1 MKTLRSYTKN
11 VIANSSV
18 LSYTKLDNLL
28 SKLCYALWVGTEW
41 SLFDHLATCCLSGH
55 DPRMGRRIFVGALF
69 AALCFFTA
77 CDDSSSGAGPD
88 PVAEVSS
95 SSGDDTISSS
105 SVTDKGTS
113 SGGSSRSSS
122 SVKPDSNGSL
132 KSSSSGKKNNSSSS
146 EGGENSSSSEN
157 DASSSFSGY
166 VLRDSLCSSEYEG
179 GTKYISKYG
188 ITYRCID
195 GHWVLQSSSSTVSLS
210 SSSKYYDM
218 SRLFVNEKGYSY
230 GEFTDPRDGQVYKT
244 IRYEVSYGYYGLDS
258 ITFFAQNL
266 NYGKMIPS
274 GTQMVDSTKF
284 CYDDDPWYC
293 DNGFGGLYT
302 WATVMN
308 FPAACDSFAM
318 GSAKCPVE
326 YNLMSNPIPEFQN
339 KLYFVLH
346 QGICPEGWHV
356 MNQEEW
362 GMVMEGTVIMDGASY
377 LGAVLWGSNQRGFSL
392 LPAGKLLSQMPYSS
406 ESLVMYEELEKYAY
420 HWLPGEY
427 ESDEKDGILGL
438 VAIVARDYLTRGAGQ
453 KKVYGLSVRCVQD
466 Y

>member
-1 MKTLRSYTKN
+1 MKTKSLYFC
-11 VIANSSV
+11 VV
-18 LSYTKLDNLL
+18 LMTVM
-28 SKLCYALWVGTEW
+28 AIV
-41 SLFDHLATCCLSGH
+41 
-55 DPRMGRRIFVGALF
+55 
-69 AALCFFTA
+69 A
-77 CDDSSSGAGPD
+77 CDDSSSGAGPE

-95 SSGDDTISSS
+95 SSDGEHAISSS

-113 SGGSSRSSS
+113 SGGSSKSSS
-122 SVKPDSNGSL
+122 SVKSGDDSQKS
-132 KSSSSGKKNNSSSS
+132 SSSSGKKNNSSSS
-146 EGGENSSSSEN
+146 EGGDYSSSGTN
-157 DASSSFSGY
+157 DNRSSSSGY
-166 VLRDSLCSSEYEG
+166 VLRDSLCSSDYEG
-179 GTKYISKYG
+179 WTQYIPQ
-188 ITYRCID
+188 
-195 GHWVLQSSSSTVSLS
+195 LQQEFICENGRWIPMSSSSVTPS

-218 SRLFVNEKGYSY
+218 SRLFVNDKGYSY

-427 ESDEKDGILGL
+427 ESDENDGILGL
-438 VAIVARDYLTRGAGQ
+438 VAIV
-453 KKVYGLSVRCVQD
+453 
-466 Y
+466 

>member
-1 MKTLRSYTKN
+1 VKIFTLRHSWP
-11 VIANSSV
+11 VILEAKRRESI
-18 LSYTKLDNLL
+18 LL
-28 SKLCYALWVGTEW
+28 AMALV
-41 SLFDHLATCCLSGH
+41 
-55 DPRMGRRIFVGALF
+55 F
-69 AALCFFTA
+69 AVFTA
-77 CDDSSSGAGPD
+77 CDSGSSSTDPD
-88 PVAEVSS
+88 PIAEVSS
-95 SSGDDTISSS
+95 SSDDGAISSS
-105 SVTDKGTS
+105 SVTDKETS
-113 SGGSSRSSS
+113 SGGSSKSSS
-122 SVKPDSNGSL
+122 SVKSGDDSQ

-146 EGGENSSSSEN
+146 NGEAYSSSGAN
-157 DASSSFSGY
+157 DNRSSSSGY
-166 VLRDSLCSSEYEG
+166 VLRDSLCSSDREG
-179 GTKYISKYG
+179 WTQYIPQ
-188 ITYRCID
+188 
-195 GHWVLQSSSSTVSLS
+195 LQQEFICENGRWIPMSSSSVTPS

-218 SRLFVNEKGYSY
+218 SRLFENENGYSY

-302 WATVMN
+302 WATAMN

-392 LPAGKLLSQMPYSS
+392 LPAGKLQADGPGSS
-406 ESLVMYEELEKYAY
+406 YYKDLQKYAY
-420 HWLPGEY
+420 HWMPGEY
-427 ESDEKDGILGL
+427 KSKNSDYVGGL
-438 VAIVARDYLTRGAGQ
+438 VAYVTSDRLHSGAGEE
-453 KKVYGLSVRCVQD
+453 KFYGLSTRCVKD

>member
-1 MKTLRSYTKN
+1 MKTKSLYFC
-11 VIANSSV
+11 VV
-18 LSYTKLDNLL
+18 LMTVM
-28 SKLCYALWVGTEW
+28 AIV
-41 SLFDHLATCCLSGH
+41 
-55 DPRMGRRIFVGALF
+55 
-69 AALCFFTA
+69 A

-95 SSGDDTISSS
+95 SSGDDAISSS

-113 SGGSSRSSS
+113 SGGSLMSSS
-122 SVKPDSNGSL
+122 SVKSGDDSQ
-132 KSSSSGKKNNSSSS
+132 KSSSSKKGNSSSS
-146 EGGENSSSSEN
+146 NGEGNSSSSVDN
-157 DASSSFSGY
+157 ARSSSGGY
-166 VLRDSLCSSEYEG
+166 VLRDSLCSSDYEG
-179 GTKYISKYG
+179 WTQYIPQLQQEFLCENG
-188 ITYRCID
+188 R
-195 GHWVLQSSSSTVSLS
+195 WVPMSSSSVTPSS

-218 SRLFVNEKGYSY
+218 SRLFVSENDYSY

-427 ESDEKDGILGL
+427 ESDENDGILGL

>member
-18 LSYTKLDNLL
+18 LS
-28 SKLCYALWVGTEW
+28 GTEW

-69 AALCFFTA
+69 AAFCFFTA

-88 PVAEVSS
+88 PVAEVLSS
-95 SSGDDTISSS
+95 SDGSGIAISSS

-113 SGGSSRSSS
+113 SGGSSKSSS
-122 SVKPDSNGSL
+122 SVKLDSNSSQK
-132 KSSSSGKKNNSSSS
+132 KSSSSVQPNSSEGKTVSSSS
-146 EGGENSSSSEN
+146 NNGQNGSSSS
-157 DASSSFSGY
+157 SRY
-166 VLRDSLCSSEYEG
+166 KTCTSEKEG
-179 GTKYISKYG
+179 VEAYISQEQSW
-188 ITYRCID
+188 CICTD
-195 GHWVLQSSSSTVSLS
+195 GFWIPVSSSSVTPS

-244 IRYEVSYGYYGLDS
+244 LRFEFGFGDVDS
-258 ITFFAQNL
+258 ITIFAQNL
-266 NYGKMIPS
+266 NYGKMIPG
-274 GTQMVDSTKF
+274 GTQMTDSTKF

-318 GSAKCPVE
+318 GSVECPDTIDLTR
-326 YNLMSNPIPEFQN
+326 NQIPLLSNS
-339 KLYFVLH
+339 LSYVLH
-346 QGICPEGWHV
+346 QGICPDGWHV
-356 MNQEEW
+356 MSQGEW
-362 GMVMEGTVIMDGASY
+362 AVAMRYSGSRDGASY

-392 LPAGKLLSQMPYSS
+392 LPAGKLHSDGPHSYYINMDKS
-406 ESLVMYEELEKYAY
+406 AY

-427 ESDEKDGILGL
+427 KNEENGYVGGL
-438 VAIVARDYLTRGAGQ
+438 VAYVTYDHLTRGAGEE
-453 KKVYGLSVRCVQD
+453 KFYGLSIRCTKD

>member
-1 MKTLRSYTKN
+1 MKTKSLYFC
-11 VIANSSV
+11 VV
-18 LSYTKLDNLL
+18 LMTVM
-28 SKLCYALWVGTEW
+28 AIV
-41 SLFDHLATCCLSGH
+41 
-55 DPRMGRRIFVGALF
+55 
-69 AALCFFTA
+69 A
-77 CDDSSSGAGPD
+77 CDDSSSGAGPE

-95 SSGDDTISSS
+95 SSDGEHAISSS

-113 SGGSSRSSS
+113 SGGSSKSSS
-122 SVKPDSNGSL
+122 SVKSGDDSQKS
-132 KSSSSGKKNNSSSS
+132 SSSSGKKNNSSSS
-146 EGGENSSSSEN
+146 EGGDYSSSGTN
-157 DASSSFSGY
+157 DNRSSSSGY
-166 VLRDSLCSSEYEG
+166 VLRDSLCSSDYEG
-179 GTKYISKYG
+179 WTQYIPQ
-188 ITYRCID
+188 
-195 GHWVLQSSSSTVSLS
+195 LQQEFICENGRWIPMSSSSVTPS

-218 SRLFVNEKGYSY
+218 SRLFVSENDYSY

-244 IRYEVSYGYYGLDS
+244 ISYEHGFRGIDS

-266 NYGKMIPS
+266 NYGRMIPG
-274 GTQMVDSTKF
+274 GTQMTDSTKF

-293 DNGFGGLYT
+293 ENGFGGLYT

-318 GSAKCPVE
+318 GSAQCPEE
-326 YNLMSNPIPEFQN
+326 YDLMSNPVPEYQN
-339 KLYFVLH
+339 NLSLVIH
-346 QGICPEGWHV
+346 RGICPEGWHV
-356 MNQEEW
+356 MNEEEW
-362 GMVMEGTVIMDGASY
+362 ATVMKGRGSRDGASY

-427 ESDEKDGILGL
+427 ESDENDGILGL